1 MTGQILFDSLLSL
14 GITSI
19 VAFVN
24 VEGTLLTSVGV
35 SEDLMHTQQQLLILR
50 VVHLQ
55 LLHLQLLPLA
65 RHQDPVSSYLQL
77 TSRQ

>member
-1 MTGQILFDSLLSL
+1 MTVQILPDSLLSL
-14 GITSI
+14 KITFI

-35 SEDLMHTQQQLLILR
+35 SEYLMPTKQQLLMLR

-55 LLHLQLLPLA
+55 LLHLQLLPL
-65 RHQDPVSSYLQL
+65 
-77 TSRQ
+77 